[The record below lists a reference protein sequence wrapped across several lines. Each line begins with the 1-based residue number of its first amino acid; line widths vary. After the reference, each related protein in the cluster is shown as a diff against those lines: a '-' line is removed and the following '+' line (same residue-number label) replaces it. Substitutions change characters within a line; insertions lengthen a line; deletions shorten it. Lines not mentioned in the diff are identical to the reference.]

1 MSGETR
7 ELNNRCDEENNVPE
21 AVNQP
26 DILDASTFSSI
37 TQAVAKSPEPKD
49 IPLLPLEMGFLP
61 TPPSRQLKIPDEGMI
76 DAGYD
81 SGFHVGP
88 LFKMVF
94 QQSRLYL
101 WRKKLL
107 LNQNQF

>member
-37 TQAVAKSPEPKD
+37 TQAVAKSP
-49 IPLLPLEMGFLP
+49 
-61 TPPSRQLKIPDEGMI
+61 
-76 DAGYD
+76 
-81 SGFHVGP
+81 
-88 LFKMVF
+88 
-94 QQSRLYL
+94 
-101 WRKKLL
+101 
-107 LNQNQF
+107 